1 MDLSGSRLIPA
12 PLAAV
17 RAGLQDPETLKACI
31 PGCETFERTGDGA
44 YAGTVATKVGPI
56 RAALVGTL
64 KVVET
69 ADGWTLAAEGA
80 DAAGSGRGSG
90 TVRLESAEGGT
101 LLSYEGSI
109 EVEGKI
115 GQLGSRLLSGVT
127 RQSIEGFLA
136 AFSERVATDA
146 PASEKTDIGA
156 PPTDAAAS
164 EKIDAE
170 PPLADAPPLVHEE
183 PAIEPAPEELPPP
196 LAEEAPRV
204 PVEPTPIAPTA
215 VPDVPDPVEIVA
227 ADAVENPKDA
237 SGFVGRIMLVAAIA
251 VVVAVAVYF
260 GFMHRPPA

>member
-17 RAGLQDPETLKACI
+17 RAGLQDPEALKACI
-31 PGCETFERTGDGA
+31 PGCESLKRTGEGA

-64 KVVET
+64 TVVET
-69 ADGWTLAAEGA
+69 ADGWRLAAEGA
-80 DAAGSGRGSG
+80 DAAAGSGRGTG
-90 TVRLESAEGGT
+90 TVSLESAEGGT
-101 LLSYEGSI
+101 LLTYEGSA

-146 PASEKTDIGA
+146 ATSEKT
-156 PPTDAAAS
+156 
-164 EKIDAE
+164 DAE
-170 PPLADAPPLVHEE
+170 PPLAEAPPLVHEE
-183 PAIEPAPEELPPP
+183 PAIEPTPEEFPAPP
-196 LAEEAPRV
+196 LAEEAPRM
-204 PVEPTPIAPTA
+204 PIEPTPIAPTA
-215 VPDVPDPVEIVA
+215 VPDVPDPVEIAA

>member
-31 PGCETFERTGDGA
+31 PGCEAFQRTGEGA

-56 RAALVGTL
+56 RAALAGTL
-64 KVVET
+64 NAVET
-69 ADGWTLAAEGA
+69 SDGWTLAAEGA
-80 DAAGSGRGSG
+80 DAAAGSGRGTG

-101 LLSYEGSI
+101 LMTYEGSA

-127 RQSIEGFLA
+127 RQSIEGFLT

-146 PASEKTDIGA
+146 PASEKTGIEAA
-156 PPTDAAAS
+156 PT
-164 EKIDAE
+164 DAE

-183 PAIEPAPEELPPP
+183 PAIEPAPEDLPPP
-196 LAEEAPRV
+196 PLVEEAPRM
-204 PVEPTPIAPTA
+204 PVEPTPIAPTS

-227 ADAVENPKDA
+227 AEAVENPKDA
-237 SGFVGRIMLVAAIA
+237 SGSVGRIMLVAAIV

-260 GFMHRPPA
+260 GFMHRPPV